1 MNRKFRWGTIFLVL
15 MSVMIFLLGG
25 SYYLINMNRTLW
37 RQLVS
42 EILEVT
48 SQGAYSFDIYVEK
61 DKEMLDNLTEN
72 ISQYN
77 SWDSDSI
84 LSKLEMFEN
93 EKANYTVI
101 NLDQGILY
109 SNRIGKGR
117 KLTQEELKVYE
128 SFSEEGIREPYLNEY
143 TGQSTLG
150 YYKSFLFKNGTR
162 GIVQK
167 GRLLSE
173 LCDEFSLSFY
183 QNSGFSYIVNG
194 QGDILIRSKHKN
206 SNRTFS
212 NIFDVITLNGNNI
225 EDVNDFKER
234 LSNHEKGVM
243 RFNFDNEEY
252 IFAFTAINNVE
263 GWYLISIIPN
273 SVVVEY
279 ANKVLGTSHS
289 FVFLVGIVFLIVLL
303 FGLANRHYHND
314 MRKKELEVQYREQVF
329 SILAKNTNDVFL
341 MLSETGRTVEY
352 VSPNVERVLGISQQK
367 VAHDITALG
376 KDVYNNGV
384 KMEYSDLQSIAVGGS
399 VVYERERIHKKTQE
413 HKWLMETVYRIQ
425 VDKTEKF
432 IVVLSDRTM
441 ERQSEYALKEALES
455 AQAANASKSTF
466 LSNMSHDIRTPMNA
480 IVGLSTLLQRD
491 AYNPE
496 KVLEHTHRIMASSQ
510 HLLGLI
516 NDVLDMSK
524 IESGKVTL
532 NISEINLAQILE
544 EIGTIMLPQARAKQ
558 QEFEISVFD
567 VQTEHLLGDK
577 LRINQILI
585 NILSNAVKY
594 TPVGGR
600 IEMEIRQMPQITN
613 NYAHLRFCIRDNG
626 IGMSEEY
633 LAQIFQP
640 FTREISST
648 TNKIQGTGLGMAI
661 TKNLVDLMGGV
672 IKVESRPGEGSTF
685 TVDIE
690 LRIQEW
696 DEDHSFWKDH
706 GISNILVIDD
716 EAEICTSIQ
725 RTMEETGVMV
735 QTAQDG
741 MTAIEIAETAH
752 RENRGFDLILMDWK
766 MPGIDGIET
775 ARRIRDRIP
784 VNIPIMILS
793 AYDWSEI
800 EEEGIAAGISGFL
813 AKPFFLSNF
822 KLTIEKLNKMGH
834 KAESEQQKKD
844 VLEGK
849 HILAAEDNELN
860 SEILADL
867 LDMHGADCEIA
878 RDGKEALRMFE
889 QSEAGQY
896 DLILMD
902 VQMPVMNGY
911 EATRAIRA
919 CGHPNAKSIPIIAM
933 TANAFADDI
942 RDALNAGMNAH
953 VAKPVDMDRLQT
965 AVKEILA
972 ETN

>member
-1 MNRKFRWGTIFLVL
+1 MSRKLRQGTIFLVL
-15 MSVMIFLLGG
+15 ISVILLLFGG
-25 SYYLINMNRTLW
+25 YYYLVNMNRTLW
-37 RQLVS
+37 NQLVS
-42 EILEVT
+42 ETLEIT
-48 SQGAYSFDIYVEK
+48 SQGAYAFDIYIEK
-61 DKEMLDNLTEN
+61 DKEMLNNLMEN

-77 SWDSDSI
+77 SWDSDAI
-84 LSKLEMFEN
+84 LNKLEMFEN
-93 EKANYTVI
+93 EKADYTVI
-101 NLDQGILY
+101 NLDRGIMY

-117 KLTQEELKVYE
+117 RLTGEELQVYE
-128 SFSEEGIREPYLNEY
+128 SFSEEGIREPYLDEY
-143 TGQSTLG
+143 TGQRTLG

-167 GRLLSE
+167 GRLVSE
-173 LCDEFSLSFY
+173 LSDEFSLSFY
-183 QNSGFSYIVNG
+183 QNTGFSYIVNG

-206 SNRTFS
+206 SNHTFS
-212 NIFDVITLNGNNI
+212 NIFDVITINGNDI
-225 EDVNDFKER
+225 EDVDEFKEK

-243 RFNFDNEEY
+243 RFHFSGEEY
-252 IFAFTAINNVE
+252 IFAFTAINSIQD
-263 GWYLISIIPN
+263 WYLISIIPN
-273 SVVVEY
+273 AVVIEY
-279 ANKVLGTSHS
+279 ANQVLGTSRS
-289 FVFLVGIVFLIVLL
+289 LVFLVVMVLVIVLL
-303 FGLANRHYHND
+303 FVLANRHYHID
-314 MRKKELEVQYREQVF
+314 MKKKELEVQYREQVF
-329 SILAKNTNDVFL
+329 RILAENMNDVFL

-352 VSPNVERVLGISQQK
+352 VSPNVERVLGIPAQK
-367 VAHDITALG
+367 VKQDITALG
-376 KDVYNNGV
+376 RDVYNDGI
-384 KMEYSDLQSIAVGGS
+384 KMSYSDLQAIEVGGC
-399 VVYERERIHKKTQE
+399 VVYERERIHKKTKE
-413 HKWLMETVYRIQ
+413 HKRLMETVYRIQ
-425 VDKTEKF
+425 MDHTEKF
-432 IVVLSDRTM
+432 IVILSDRTM

-455 AQAANASKSTF
+455 AQAANASKSIF

-480 IVGLSTLLQRD
+480 IIGLSTLLQRD

-496 KVLEHTHRIMASSQ
+496 KVLEHTRKIMASSQ

-532 NISEINLAQILE
+532 NISEINLAEILE
-544 EIGTIMLPQARAKQ
+544 EIGTIMRPQARAKRQ
-558 QEFEISVFD
+558 DFEVSVFD

-613 NYAHLRFCIRDNG
+613 NYAHLRFCIRDSG
-626 IGMSEEY
+626 TGMSQEY
-633 LAQIFQP
+633 LKTIFQP

-661 TKNLVDLMGGV
+661 TKNLVDLMGGI
-672 IKVESRPGEGSTF
+672 IKVESKPGEGSTF
-685 TVDIE
+685 TVDLE

-696 DEDHSFWKDH
+696 DEDHSFWKNH

-716 EAEICTSIQ
+716 ETEVCANIQ
-725 RTMEETGVMV
+725 RAMAKTGVTVQAAENGVSAVEMV
-735 QTAQDG
+735 EA
-741 MTAIEIAETAH
+741 AY
-752 RENRGFDLILMDWK
+752 RENHGFDLILMDWK
-766 MPGIDGIET
+766 MPGFDGIET
-775 ARRIRDRIP
+775 ARRIRSMISID
-784 VNIPIMILS
+784 IPIMLLS

-800 EEEGIAAGISGFL
+800 EEEGAEAGIDGFL

-822 KLTIEKLNKMGH
+822 KLAIEKLDRTVPKQEE
-834 KAESEQQKKD
+834 KQQEKD
-844 VLEGK
+844 ALEGK

-860 SEILADL
+860 AEILADL
-867 LDMHGADCEIA
+867 LDMHGASCEIA
-878 RDGKEALRMFE
+878 KDGKEALKMFE
-889 QSEAGQY
+889 QSEPGKY

-919 CGHPNAKSIPIIAM
+919 CSHQNAKSIPIIAM

-953 VAKPVDMDRLQT
+953 VAKPVDMDKLQ
-965 AVKEILA
+965 VVIREI
-972 ETN
+972 

>member
-1 MNRKFRWGTIFLVL
+1 MNKKLRWGTLFLVL
-15 MSVMIFLLGG
+15 VSVVLLLFGG
-25 SYYLINMNRTLW
+25 YYYLVKMNRTLW
-37 RQLVS
+37 KQLVS
-42 EILEVT
+42 ETLEIT
-48 SQGAYSFDIYVEK
+48 SQGAYAFDIYVEK
-61 DKEMLDNLTEN
+61 DKEMLDNLVEN

-93 EKANYTVI
+93 EKADYTVI

-117 KLTQEELKVYE
+117 KLTKEEVLVYE
-128 SFSEEGIREPYLNEY
+128 NFPKEGIREPYLDEY
-143 TGQSTLG
+143 TGQRTLG
-150 YYKSFLFKNGTR
+150 YYKSFLFQNGTR
-162 GIVQK
+162 GIAQK

-183 QNSGFSYIVNG
+183 QNTGFSYIVNG
-194 QGDILIRSKHKN
+194 QGDILIRPKHKN

-212 NIFDVITLNGNNI
+212 NIFDVITLNGNSL
-225 EDVNDFKER
+225 EDVNDFKTR

-243 RFNFDNEEY
+243 RFQFSDEEH
-252 IFAFTAINNVE
+252 IFAFTAINSIE

-273 SVVVEY
+273 SVVIEY
-279 ANKVLGTSHS
+279 ADKVLGTSQS
-289 FVFLVGIVFLIVLL
+289 LVFLVVVVILILVLFVL
-303 FGLANRHYHND
+303 INTHYRID
-314 MRKKELEVQYREQVF
+314 IKKKELEVQYHEQVF
-329 SILAKNTNDVFL
+329 RILAKNTNDVFL
-341 MLSETGRTVEY
+341 VLSETGRTVEY
-352 VSPNVERVLGISQQK
+352 VSPNVERVLGISRHK
-367 VAHDITALG
+367 VKEDITVLG
-376 KDVYNNGV
+376 NDVYNDGV
-384 KMEYSDLQSIAVGGS
+384 KMKYSDLQSIEVGGS
-399 VVYERERIHKKTQE
+399 VVYERERIHKKTKE
-413 HKWLMETVYRIQ
+413 RKCLMETVYRIQ
-425 VDKTEKF
+425 MDKTEKF

-480 IVGLSTLLQRD
+480 IVGLATLLQRD
-491 AYNPE
+491 ADSPE
-496 KVLEHTHRIMASSQ
+496 KVLEHTRKIMASSQ

-524 IESGKVTL
+524 IESGKITL
-532 NISEINLAQILE
+532 NIEEINLAEILE
-544 EIGTIMLPQARAKQ
+544 EIGTIMMPQARAKR

-567 VQTEHLLGDK
+567 VKTEHLLGDK

-594 TPVGGR
+594 TPVGGS

-613 NYAHLRFCIRDNG
+613 NYAHLRFCIRDSG
-626 IGMSEEY
+626 IGMSAEY
-633 LAQIFQP
+633 LDKIFQP

-672 IKVESRPGEGSTF
+672 IKVESKPGEGSTF

-696 DEDHSFWKDH
+696 DEDHSFWKEH
-706 GISNILVIDD
+706 GISNILVVDD
-716 EAEICTSIQ
+716 DAEVCANIQ
-725 RTMEETGVMV
+725 HAMAETGVVV
-735 QTAQDG
+735 QTAQGAVAAVDVV
-741 MTAIEIAETAH
+741 EETY
-752 RENRGFDLILMDWK
+752 RNNQEFDLILIDWK
-766 MPGIDGIET
+766 MADIDGIET
-775 ARRIRDRIP
+775 ARRIRSVVSGHAPTI
-784 VNIPIMILS
+784 ILS

-800 EEEGIAAGISGFL
+800 EEESIAAGIDGFL
-813 AKPFFLSNF
+813 TKPFFLSNF
-822 KLTIEKLNKMGH
+822 KLTIEKLNKTVQRTEN
-834 KAESEQQKKD
+834 AQEEKD
-844 VLEGK
+844 ILEGK

-860 SEILADL
+860 AEILVDL
-867 LDMHGADCEIA
+867 LDMHGASCEIA
-878 RDGKEALRMFE
+878 RDGKEVLKMFE
-889 QSEAGQY
+889 QSEKGQY

-919 CGHPNAKSIPIIAM
+919 CSHPNAKSIPIIAM

-953 VAKPVDMDRLQT
+953 VAKPVDMDKLQI
-965 AVKEILA
+965 AVREIL
-972 ETN
+972 EEIK